1 MGCGSNF
8 HTCRRMPVKA
18 PRTAASVAS
27 LSNKSD
33 NKSSTGFNNK
43 RDYEKAFQS
52 GGEGCPGPSAV
63 EVRRKDVA
71 LEVTRHSS
79 RSLQARPR
87 PTKWYVKCSGRLV
100 ENTAFISLRL
110 GTASC
115 CAVMEP
121 K

>member
-1 MGCGSNF
+1 MWF
-8 HTCRRMPVKA
+8 QLPHMPA
-18 PRTAASVAS
+18 HASQGPANSRERGFFEQQVGQQV
-27 LSNKSD
+27 LHW
-33 NKSSTGFNNK
+33 FNNK